1 MSEVGGSRTLYLA
14 IFSAVLGMLQYGFG
28 IGVINAP
35 QKIIE
40 DFIKKSFKVI
50 RCLEN
55 CDDSIWHNFLF
66 SLGMTSN
73 WMSLGLNCGSAW
85 R

>member
-50 RCLEN
+50 K
-55 CDDSIWHNFLF
+55 
-66 SLGMTSN
+66 MP
-73 WMSLGLNCGSAW
+73 
-85 R
+85 